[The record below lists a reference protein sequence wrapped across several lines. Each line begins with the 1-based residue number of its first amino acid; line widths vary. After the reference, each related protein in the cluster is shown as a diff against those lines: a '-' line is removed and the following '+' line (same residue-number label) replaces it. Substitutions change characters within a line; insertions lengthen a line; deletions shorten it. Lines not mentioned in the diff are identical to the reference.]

1 VEPNP
6 LDATDAEEREAE
18 VVLAVA
24 ELPFH
29 GGATL
34 VLPVHSGVPRLMGP
48 PTLPRRSRMALT
60 LNALGRT
67 SEALELKGIEHAN
80 GLRRYRTQAVR
91 HRAADVSGGKEVVA
105 R

>member
-80 GLRRYRTQAVR
+80 GLRAQAVR
-91 HRAADVSGGKEVVA
+91 HRAANVSGGKEVVA